1 MIKNNNKPFLK
12 DSPRRVPF
20 LLKTHNLF
28 GGVTNL
34 LGWLFLAVGLLVS
47 AFLLPDF
54 DFKAYIDFR
63 GELVHGDGEII
74 GQERTNVSINK
85 RDVIGYQ
92 YTFKAIDGKEYQGK
106 SYTTQLLESGQRVA
120 IEYPSG
126 RPKRS
131 RIIGAST
138 SSLPIAFV
146 AFFIFPLAGL
156 IFIILGLKRGLKA
169 NKLLANGQEAYGKL
183 IQSVRTNTRINK
195 QYVYKM
201 TFSFS
206 ALDGRQFQVVEK
218 SHTPE
223 ILSDEKEELLLYHPD
238 NPSYAV
244 LFDNLPGNANIDD
257 RGELMPGR
265 RLSGIFSMLLPLIV
279 LIEIGFFLMFI

>member
-1 MIKNNNKPFLK
+1 MIKSSNKSFLK

-34 LGWLFLAVGLLVS
+34 LGWLFLAVGLGVS
-47 AFLLPDF
+47 AFFLPDF

-63 GELVHGDGEII
+63 GELVYGDGKII
-74 GQERTNVSINK
+74 AQERTNVSINE

-92 YTFKAIDGKEYQGK
+92 YTFKAMDGKKYQGK
-106 SYTTQLLESGQRVA
+106 SYTTRFLENGKRVA
-120 IEYPSG
+120 IEYPRG
-126 RPKRS
+126 RPRRS
-131 RIIGAST
+131 RIVGANT
-138 SSLPIAFV
+138 SSLPIAFA
-146 AFFIFPLAGL
+146 AFFIFPLTGL
-156 IFIILGLKRGLKA
+156 IFAILGLVRGLKA
-169 NKLLANGQEAYGKL
+169 NKLLANGQKAYGKL

-201 TFSFS
+201 TFSFN

-223 ILSDEKEELLLYHPD
+223 ILSDEKEELLLYLPD

-257 RGELMPGR
+257 RGELVPGSR
-265 RLSGIFSMLLPLIV
+265 FSGMFSMVLPMIV
-279 LIEIGFFLMFI
+279 LIEIGLFVL